1 MDRPRYAPAVHIEL
15 TDEQAELLR
24 ELLAGDLS
32 ELRMEIS
39 HTDNARYRMGLR
51 DREVVLRSL
60 LDLLGGPLAAE
71 R

>member
-1 MDRPRYAPAVHIEL
+1 MAVHIEL
-15 TDEQAELLR
+15 TDEQADLLR

-39 HTDNARYRMGLR
+39 HTDNARYRNALK

-60 LDLLGGPLAAE
+60 LDLVGGPLPAD